1 MDLELLKK
9 YAQVFWWG
17 LTTARVDK
25 YKKGDSIL
33 VRYDRAAM
41 ETAEVL
47 QAMLLE
53 QGMNPILR
61 MSYTPTMER
70 QFYELSS
77 NKQLVFIP
85 PGDEELFQNINGSIS
100 LIAPES
106 LTHLAHIDSSK
117 MGKAAVARKPFRDIL
132 DKREQDGAFGWTLGI
147 VPTQELAK
155 QAKLS
160 LKAYT
165 EQWIKA
171 CLLDH
176 DDPAKEWQKLFN
188 RATSLKAWL
197 NGMDVDYY
205 QVKSANTDLK
215 VDPGEKR
222 RWIGISGH
230 NIPSFELFLSP
241 DWRGTEGVYFAN
253 QPSFRSGNYVKDV
266 CLEFSK
272 GKVVKVTA
280 KQGEDFVKKQVA
292 MDKGAGRLGEFSL
305 TDRTFSKIDK
315 FMANTLFDENYGG
328 KFGNCHVAIGAS
340 YADTYSGDAKELDA
354 ELKKKL
360 GFNDSALHWDLVN
373 TEKKTVTAHLKSGE
387 SLVIYKDGE
396 FTGATA
402 K

>member
-1 MDLELLKK
+1 MDIELLKK

-47 QAMLLE
+47 QAMLLQ

-70 QFYELSS
+70 QFYELSN

-132 DKREQDGAFGWTLGI
+132 DKREQEGAFGWTLGI
-147 VPTQELAK
+147 VPTQELAR

-171 CLLDH
+171 CLLDLE
-176 DDPAKEWQKLFN
+176 DPAKEWRKLFN

-205 QVKSANTDLK
+205 QVKSTNTDLK

-266 CLEFSK
+266 RLEFSK

-354 ELKKKL
+354 DLKKKL